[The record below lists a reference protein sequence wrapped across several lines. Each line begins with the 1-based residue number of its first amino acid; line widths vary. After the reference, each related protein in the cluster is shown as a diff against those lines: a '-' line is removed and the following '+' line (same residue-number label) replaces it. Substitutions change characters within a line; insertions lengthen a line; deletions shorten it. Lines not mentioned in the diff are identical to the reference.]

1 MGLHDNSISFVSG
14 RAPYFSGVMYSLCA
28 HIGYMADQA
37 KGHLP
42 FWDTT
47 HGSQHSML
55 SKNST
60 MIVLFLDSYDFIL
73 IASACLGHHI
83 H

>member
-14 RAPYFSGVMYSLCA
+14 RAPYFSEVMYSLCA

-47 HGSQHSML
+47 HGSQH
-55 SKNST
+55 
-60 MIVLFLDSYDFIL
+60 Y
-73 IASACLGHHI
+73 SAVFGQL
-83 H
+83 